1 MNRTIEVC
9 VETFREA
16 EAAVKAGAMR
26 IELCANLFCGGTT
39 PSIEIIK
46 QTIEEIPVPVM
57 VMIRPRGGD
66 FYYSKE
72 EFELMCE
79 EVKICHQLHAYGVV
93 FGLLNQDKTI
103 DLERTKTLIKL
114 ARPMQ
119 VTFHKAIDE
128 TPDLVRSVQE
138 LKDLGVERILS
149 SGGKPTALEGKENL
163 LQMIETAEDEL
174 QIIVA
179 GKVTWENL
187 HAITQAIPNQE
198 YHGRRIVHF

>member
-9 VETFREA
+9 VETFQEA

-26 IELCANLFCGGTT
+26 IELCADLFCGGTT
-39 PSIEIIK
+39 PSFEIADRIIK
-46 QTIEEIPVPVM
+46 ELKVPIM

-66 FYYSKE
+66 FCYTQE
-72 EFELMCE
+72 EFELMCDE
-79 EVKICHQLHAYGVV
+79 LNRCHQYKIDGVV
-93 FGLLNQDKTI
+93 FGILNPDETI
-103 DLERTKTLIKL
+103 DIERTKKLVRL

-128 TPDLVRSVQE
+128 TPDLVKSVQQ

-149 SGGKPTALEGKENL
+149 SGGKPTALEGKDNL
-163 LQMIETAEDEL
+163 LKMTETAGPEL

-187 HAITQAIPNQE
+187 DTISQIIPNKE
-198 YHGRRIVHF
+198 YHGRRIVNF

>member
-1 MNRTIEVC
+1 
-9 VETFREA
+9 
-16 EAAVKAGAMR
+16 
-26 IELCANLFCGGTT
+26 
-39 PSIEIIK
+39 
-46 QTIEEIPVPVM
+46 M

-66 FYYSKE
+66 FCYTQE
-72 EFELMCE
+72 EFKLMCDE
-79 EVKICHQLHAYGVV
+79 LNRCHQYKIDGVV
-93 FGLLNQDKTI
+93 FGILNPDETI
-103 DLERTKTLIKL
+103 DIERTKKLVRL

-128 TPDLVRSVQE
+128 TPDLVQSVQQ

-163 LQMIETAEDEL
+163 LKMIESAGPEL

-187 HAITQAIPNQE
+187 DTISQIIPNKE
-198 YHGRRIVHF
+198 YHGRRIVNF